1 MDPAIAAK
9 YVTPQGA
16 ASETYYYTN
25 RDAFRSDGFSRTDFA
40 ANYNYG
46 VGVGARKVDL
56 FIQAQ
61 VVNIL
66 NQQDLCGCGGTV
78 FVNGGNLQLGRIS
91 GASQNQSIQTPV
103 LNAATMAKFN
113 PLTTTPVEG
122 VNFAKSATFGTPV
135 NRFSYTSPR
144 EFRVTFGVRF

>member
-1 MDPAIAAK
+1 
-9 YVTPQGA
+9 YRT
-16 ASETYYYTN
+16 
-25 RDAFRSDGFSRTDFA
+25 DGFSRTDFA
-40 ANYNYG
+40 ASYNYG

-78 FVNGGNLQLGRIS
+78 FVNGGSLQLVRVS
-91 GASQNQSIQTPV
+91 GASQNQSILTPV
-103 LNAATMAKFN
+103 TSATMAAFN

-122 VNFAKSATFGTPV
+122 VNFAKTATFGTP
-135 NRFSYTSPR
+135 NSRFSFTSPR
-144 EFRVTFGVRF
+144 TFRVTFGVRF